1 MKGIIL
7 PGVSFSS
14 FGINFTFSIRNSGE
28 ATTRKRGRRRRR
40 RKEKGHERRIK
51 IKLVFI
57 FALYVAVCYN
67 LDTLIYLNERRR
79 RNAHL
84 SVHTADT

>member
-28 ATTRKRGRRRRR
+28 ATTRKRGRRR
-40 RKEKGHERRIK
+40 KEKGHERRIK

-67 LDTLIYLNERRR
+67 LDT
-79 RNAHL
+79 
-84 SVHTADT
+84 